1 MDGQEAFAL
10 VHQPLSRA
18 EIAANPKAK
27 EALLEEA
34 STMRSVPVW
43 DETQATEVD
52 SLLETAQESGEHIH
66 IAEVMPMVH
75 KKNAEMPKEFHRL
88 RGRLVFR
95 GDECRDEFGVKAIYR
110 EVKSLP
116 ATIHSINLVLYFG
129 MLCGHMVT
137 IADAAKA
144 YLQAPLK
151 AEVPTWVIIPKLIW
165 HDSWFKRFKKVACPL
180 LRAMYGHTTAG
191 DDWYEYFDGVLV
203 GTMRGTRMNEF
214 PSVWYFPQWKVL
226 VAAYVDDVIASGPQ
240 KGVNWFWSQ
249 VRNHITFDEITTPG
263 RYLGR
268 DHFIMETMAKPFS

>member
-34 STMRSVPVW
+34 STMRSIPVW

-66 IAEVMPMVH
+66 IAEVMPMAH

-116 ATIHSINLVLYFG
+116 ATIHSINSVCILACFV
-129 MLCGHMVT
+129 VT
-137 IADAAKA
+137 
-144 YLQAPLK
+144 
-151 AEVPTWVIIPKLIW
+151 W
-165 HDSWFKRFKKVACPL
+165 
-180 LRAMYGHTTAG
+180 
-191 DDWYEYFDGVLV
+191 
-203 GTMRGTRMNEF
+203 
-214 PSVWYFPQWKVL
+214 
-226 VAAYVDDVIASGPQ
+226 
-240 KGVNWFWSQ
+240 
-249 VRNHITFDEITTPG
+249 
-263 RYLGR
+263 
-268 DHFIMETMAKPFS
+268 